1 MRLFIAAELPDN
13 MLDAL
18 AETSADLRACVQGR
32 YVRPDMFH
40 ITLAFLGEVEA
51 ARIPTIEGIIERV
64 VALHSPIEAALDEL
78 GSFGKKGN
86 AILWQGLAGNTR
98 ALAELASDMRRA
110 LEGEGFTFDP
120 KPFRAHITLMRKA
133 NLIEA
138 TLMAPHK
145 EDGII
150 DTVTL
155 FHSHR
160 VDDRLVYE
168 PIYRAILC

>member
-18 AETSADLRACVQGR
+18 AETSADLRSNVHGR

-40 ITLAFLGEVEA
+40 VTLAFLGEVEA
-51 ARIPTIEGIIERV
+51 SRISIIESIIERV
-64 VALHSPIEAALDEL
+64 CARHTPIATSLGEL

-86 AILWQGLAGNTR
+86 AILWQGIAGNTL
-98 ALAELASDMRRA
+98 ALADLADDIRDELES
-110 LEGEGFTFDP
+110 EGFAFDE

-138 TLMAPHK
+138 SLAAPHK
-145 EDGII
+145 AAGAI
-150 DTVTL
+150 DTITL
-155 FHSHR
+155 FHSRR
-160 VDDRLVYE
+160 VDERLVYE
-168 PIYRAILC
+168 PLYRTILR